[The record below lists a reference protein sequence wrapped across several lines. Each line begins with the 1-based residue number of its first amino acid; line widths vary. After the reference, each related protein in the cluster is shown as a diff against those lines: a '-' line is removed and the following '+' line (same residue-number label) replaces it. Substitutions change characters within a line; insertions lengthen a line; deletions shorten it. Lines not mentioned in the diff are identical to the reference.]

1 MNFLSIFL
9 AFSQFL
15 YLCDNVEVYERSL
28 VISSMKPVLLRE
40 MPKVEYLRIQ
50 DLSLLFL
57 L

>member
-15 YLCDNVEVYERSL
+15 YLCDNVELYERSL